1 MFGGSLYLD
10 IGEGRV
16 RILKGALRH
25 HAFRID
31 SYSSLD
37 FSHPLGRDLDDERN
51 YEIGNQLA
59 GFLKER
65 GLRSRRVSVLLSREG
80 IITRTTR
87 VPALD
92 NRLLQEFIHAAIN
105 EFLPVDLNEYA
116 YDYRVM
122 RSVTGGDDKSYYDLL
137 LGAVPR
143 FMVEQVL
150 QIMEVTGLYINSI
163 DILPNA
169 LLRLFATLP
178 YNDVAV
184 LDVCPDGSRIA
195 ILEDKSLLLYADIPF
210 HLWSEE
216 EDGQDFGVL
225 LDETRGYLNF
235 FAARHQGQPVEALY
249 VVGDMASRPHL
260 TASFGSVLGLPV
272 KTSLDDVLTCRWAPR
287 TPQPPG
293 WAAAAVA
300 RNLGMMLRKD

>member
-1 MFGGSLYLD
+1 MFGSSLHIDISETRVRVLKGSAARNEMRIDGCADLTWFTPLGNSLDNDRNLYL
-10 IGEGRV
+10 GTQLNVFLAAEK
-16 RILKGALRH
+16 LKA
-25 HAFRID
+25 
-31 SYSSLD
+31 
-37 FSHPLGRDLDDERN
+37 
-51 YEIGNQLA
+51 
-59 GFLKER
+59 
-65 GLRSRRVSVLLSREG
+65 RRASIMISREG
-80 IITRTTR
+80 VITRTTR

-92 NRLLQEFIHAAIN
+92 NKLLQEFIRAAIN

-122 RSVTGGDDKSYYDLL
+122 RSVTGGEDKSYYDLL

-150 QIMEVTGLYINSI
+150 QIMEVTGLYIDSI

-169 LLRLFATLP
+169 LLRLFASFP

-184 LDVCPDGSRIA
+184 LDVGGDGSRIA

-216 EDGQDFGVL
+216 EEWQDFGVL
-225 LDETRGYLNF
+225 LEETRGYLNF

-249 VVGDMASRPHL
+249 VVGDLASRPHL
-260 TASFGSVLGLPV
+260 TANFGSELGLPV
-272 KTSLDDVLTCRWAPR
+272 KTTLDDVLTCRWGSGTSQR
-287 TPQPPG
+287 SG
-293 WAAAAVA
+293 WGAAAVA
-300 RNLGMMLRKD
+300 RNLGMMLRKG